1 MIIYNVTV
9 KVATDT
15 HLQWLDWMMKEH
27 IPAMLATGL
36 FSDYRMSRL
45 LEQDDQE
52 GPTYTIQY
60 FADSLG
66 HYQLFVERHQQAL
79 QQRGHAIFG
88 DRFIA
93 FTTVMEVIK

>member
-9 KVATDT
+9 KVATDA
-15 HLQWLDWMMKEH
+15 HLQWLNWMRQEH

-52 GPTYTIQY
+52 GPTYTVQY
-60 FADSLG
+60 FAENLDQY
-66 HYQLFVERHQQAL
+66 HLFREKYQQAL
-79 QQRGHAIFG
+79 RQRGHAIFG

-93 FTTVMEVIK
+93 FTTVMEVVK